1 MTDLDRLQELF
12 AKLKIDTGSPG
23 FYDDPHFIQQ
33 EKADANFL
41 ETYARFVELR
51 PYETEYL
58 QRVRCELPLIFET
71 FRREV
76 ATAGADGA
84 CIDASNVLSRML
96 DREGIWNYGVKG
108 SVTIHF
114 SKTSGIPPL
123 YFWSYDIHPE
133 SRPVGAAHAWIVA
146 PPFRV
151 VDLTIKYQPYERGR
165 DMLPEGVLAEN
176 ADLAAADF
184 KDMFSEE
191 YLEQRGLPYMFILAA
206 KMSSAD
212 VIKALVPRLIEF
224 QEFFH
229 ASSIECPAVRL
240 KYVPIAIGAPAEGL
254 EGITNRRYNG
264 RFGFEIYRDLI
275 VSEIKRSRDGASSSL
290 R

>member
-1 MTDLDRLQELF
+1 
-12 AKLKIDTGSPG
+12 
-23 FYDDPHFIQQ
+23 
-33 EKADANFL
+33 
-41 ETYARFVELR
+41 
-51 PYETEYL
+51 
-58 QRVRCELPLIFET
+58 
-71 FRREV
+71 
-76 ATAGADGA
+76 
-84 CIDASNVLSRML
+84 ML

-108 SVTIHF
+108 SLTIQF
-114 SKTSGIPPL
+114 PKTSGIPPL
-123 YFWSYDIHPE
+123 YFWSYDIHPD

-165 DMLPEGVLAEN
+165 DLLPEGVLAEN

-191 YLEQRGLPYMFILAA
+191 YLERRGLPYVFIIAA

-212 VIKALVPRLIEF
+212 VITALAPRLIEF
-224 QEFFH
+224 QKFFG
-229 ASSIECPAVRL
+229 ASSIKYPSVRL

-254 EGITNRRYNG
+254 KGITNRRYNG

-275 VSEIKRSRDGASSSL
+275 ATEIKKSRDGTSASL